1 MESNIEVRKKE
12 ETVDGDKIRVRLSTE
27 AEDELAVI
35 YSLLDA
41 NANPIGK
48 VKSVVHPN
56 PPSQN
61 PPTENQED
69 T

>member
-1 MESNIEVRKKE
+1 MESNIEESNIEVRKKE

-56 PPSQN
+56 PPS
-61 PPTENQED
+61 PKSSY
-69 T
+69 